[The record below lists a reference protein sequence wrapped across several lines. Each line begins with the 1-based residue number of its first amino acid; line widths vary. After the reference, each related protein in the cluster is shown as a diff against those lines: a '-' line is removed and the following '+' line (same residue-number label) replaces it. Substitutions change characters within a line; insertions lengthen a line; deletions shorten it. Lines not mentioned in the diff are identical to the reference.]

1 MSISI
6 NTNAISLSV
15 QRSFNSASTNMNNAM
30 EKMSTGYKINSAA
43 DNAAGYSVSQKMESI
58 ISTYSEAETNG
69 QMGSSLLQ
77 TQEGVLEILHT
88 YLQRIRD
95 LSEQAANGTYATSSR
110 IAIAS
115 EVSQRMSEVNR
126 LCEVTD
132 FNGLKLLDGSQ
143 TLGVNLQVGVNSG
156 MENVITLNKSL
167 FASAK
172 VSSLMEL
179 TTGGGQDLNY
189 IDQTA
194 YDALTDAEKAE
205 YYKGD
210 MGGTAIYSK
219 SAMTAQLTTD
229 GIMVDDDGTKV
240 KVANGGGAATIT
252 AVCNSV
258 FVNDN
263 SSREFLNTVDIAINN
278 VSSRSTEIGAYMN
291 RVDSAIE
298 ALSVQS
304 DNLTEANSL
313 IKDADVAKV
322 SSQYISYQ
330 ILQSAAASMLTTAN
344 QTPSVAL
351 RLMGAQ

>member
-15 QRSFNSASTNMNNAM
+15 QRSFNSASTKMNDAM
-30 EKMSTGYKINSAA
+30 EKMSTGYKINSAS
-43 DNAAGYSVSQKMESI
+43 DDAAGYSVSQKMESI

-110 IAIAS
+110 MAIAS

-132 FNGLKLLDGSQ
+132 FNGLKLFDGSQ

-172 VSSLMEL
+172 VTALMNM
-179 TTGGGQDLNY
+179 TTNFGIASADLAQQATEDKTNGY
-189 IDQTA
+189 IYKA
-194 YDALTDAEKAE
+194 TDSAGAN
-205 YYKGD
+205 
-210 MGGTAIYSK
+210 AIYCK
-219 SAMTAQLTTD
+219 SALAAELYHGGVMKVNGTNLEVD
-229 GIMVDDDGTKV
+229 GAKG
-240 KVANGGGAATIT
+240 TIT

-258 FVNDN
+258 FVDDN
-263 SSREFLNTVDIAINN
+263 SAREFLD
-278 VSSRSTEIGAYMN
+278 RSEEHTSE
-291 RVDSAIE
+291 
-298 ALSVQS
+298 L
-304 DNLTEANSL
+304 
-313 IKDADVAKV
+313 
-322 SSQYISYQ
+322 
-330 ILQSAAASMLTTAN
+330 
-344 QTPSVAL
+344 
-351 RLMGAQ
+351 